1 MRISDW
7 SSDVCSSDLL
17 ARPTRGAVTHLRAL
31 QALDGALAGAS
42 HREIATV
49 LFVEAEV
56 AARWSPDS
64 ELRAQVRSLV
74 QRGRALMNDDNPGLL
89 ACVRGAAS
97 ARAVSPCTATSRVQ
111 TPPGPAA
118 PRLPPPGK
126 TRRAARR
133 RRG

>member
-49 LFVEAEV
+49 LFGEAAV
-56 AARWSPDS
+56 AARWSPDR
-64 ELRAQVRSLV
+64 ELRAQVRYLV
-74 QRGRALMNDDNPGLL
+74 QRGRALMNDEYRRLL
-89 ACVRGAAS
+89 ALVRGAPSAHAAS
-97 ARAVSPCTATSRVQ
+97 PF
-111 TPPGPAA
+111 PA
-118 PRLPPPGK
+118 PRRDERRVGK
-126 TRRAARR
+126 ERC
-133 RRG
+133 